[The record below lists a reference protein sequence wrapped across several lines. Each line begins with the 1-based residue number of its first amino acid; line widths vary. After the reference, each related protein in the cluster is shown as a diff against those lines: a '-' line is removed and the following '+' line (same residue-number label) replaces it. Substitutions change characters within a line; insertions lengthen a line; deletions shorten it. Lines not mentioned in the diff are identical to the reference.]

1 MGLLRKG
8 NARKSLEKTIQRE
21 NKRKERRL
29 KNEVGPKWYVELSS
43 QQREVL
49 AHMKLMIHQDLL
61 EDVTRRLR
69 KALSDLGITCKIS
82 KNILMKA
89 MEESIEDPGVFFWN
103 LYQGVYNKPPSELL
117 PTKKKAPPPKVKY
130 GEYLQKF
137 HVPFYSTHQ
146 PKKEKKKPTPLSY
159 KFKVRSSESLEVLC
173 KSTLFLE
180 KRKERNRKEK
190 EVERPCTY
198 KFWEAPNTLRNT
210 DPKMIAYV
218 NKLRMLKLR
227 PKHRF
232 KTPFTH
238 VQYLIS
244 GVAFTGGR
252 PHYLLSNVSLLPTGY
267 IAIND
272 GIAVS
277 NGETVTCIDGFWKY
291 PRTLNEKCD
300 VKCDCITKWEP
311 TVMKYLHESRCKC
324 GHLYDMYNTGVRNKE
339 KYFYPPTRHGP
350 FWFDK
355 AKIYQLDS
363 MEDFIK
369 DTFEEAMRSDQ
380 VTPVPSMPTLN
391 AFGLKESELIG
402 AFLAD
407 LAETT
412 PLLIPHLPEANLLN
426 NLQQWARN
434 RVKGNLTPK
443 KHSKSD
449 LILL

>member
-1 MGLLRKG
+1 
-8 NARKSLEKTIQRE
+8 
-21 NKRKERRL
+21 
-29 KNEVGPKWYVELSS
+29 
-43 QQREVL
+43 
-49 AHMKLMIHQDLL
+49 
-61 EDVTRRLR
+61 
-69 KALSDLGITCKIS
+69 
-82 KNILMKA
+82 
-89 MEESIEDPGVFFWN
+89 
-103 LYQGVYNKPPSELL
+103 
-117 PTKKKAPPPKVKY
+117 
-130 GEYLQKF
+130 
-137 HVPFYSTHQ
+137 
-146 PKKEKKKPTPLSY
+146 
-159 KFKVRSSESLEVLC
+159 
-173 KSTLFLE
+173 
-180 KRKERNRKEK
+180 
-190 EVERPCTY
+190 
-198 KFWEAPNTLRNT
+198 
-210 DPKMIAYV
+210 MIAYV

-443 KHSKSD
+443 KHKNMLLQSQRRWLELKHMDFRARAKPIPFTLKQLKSMKWSHRQLVQRLHDYQMNDFVTRNRIKQLEQTRLWWPTCKYDYYPSKPFLD
-449 LILL
+449 IFFTYMPGRTKDVHLINPFSAELTPKSGARTCPLTI